1 MAKTIGEG
9 LFMEKILQI
18 LVYFSW
24 ALWLVYSFLVLFSRR
39 HKPDVKLLV
48 FTFIAL
54 IALIVLLKS
63 RMMIVFTVI
72 ALVFMLLGMFRKSA
86 KTGKPAKEPH
96 LSTVDGESPSLFHAW
111 PGMILITIVLI
122 SFFFL
127 LGKDFKSDSNYFIE
141 KYDFKIDH
149 DKKEIIIGNS
159 KEDSDLTI
167 ENNSSDKAHLRL
179 ILNEKDFL
187 VQNVSEKRQVDLNGR
202 YLNKWTL
209 IPGDEIEIDGKEK
222 LKVLKIYRQYPLGRS
237 FAVSIK
243 TPGLVKEKMV
253 AFHTLLN
260 KPFVIKY
267 RETQHISPGLNKI
280 LLPARGEKSI
290 ASIIYEPNRYFLG
303 MNIYY
308 IIVFFTIMLLS
319 IGIYLYLKNRF
330 NGALLLL
337 LMASL
342 PFMSGCVSFLL
353 EIFIILV
360 FIPFIIY
367 IHKKRAGQTGGKSA
381 WNWGAVLLVISFA
394 AISIFPLMLR
404 MDGDF
409 ALQYYDFSMKDT
421 IRVTRG
427 EETFQLDDIKKALA
441 YGKTHTIILGHTAYE
456 MEVAGDY
463 LSLIPRDPE
472 KIKISSNYK
481 AIICDLAGV
490 TPGSNYIYLKFPH
503 RFAPVPAEAA
513 ADKKRLSIT
522 DQKGNSICLSK
533 IVNKNY
539 SLYLQ
544 GLVFFII
551 IPFWLFL
558 LLDYVNKQKLNE
570 KLLRGV
576 QKREDGKTDDG
587 RQRTDD
593 RRQMP
598 AETTS
603 GEKLLRGVQGG
614 GFLEKSPPGQ
624 KYLLNTNNLVIYQ
637 FVYFMLGLGY
647 VVFGGLALYNNNY
660 IENFEKYR
668 GQALPLFVAIFFL
681 SLILSRYNR
690 WLVFLYRVII
700 QKKFHVP
707 LVVGMIS
714 ILLVNYSMVFLIA
727 GFLYLGY
734 VFLIR
739 LRQEIFY
746 EFKRSRSYPVDI
758 KRVIETPIANFED
771 KTNQGILFGLGR
783 VLNHKGWNYL
793 LVSDLLLL
801 LALFF
806 IVLQIF
812 LGGELGV
819 AVVGFYFLPIEFGKI
834 LLTIY
839 FADWVSRID
848 KGMAL
853 NVLWIYGLV
862 SIPFILLVI
871 FLKDFSPLLVFS
883 FVFLYHIIKIQ
894 KSWKFKLFLAAS
906 ILLTVVIMVTDLS
919 NYTFSFRYFS
929 IIFSLVVV
937 VLLSRWWFKK
947 SAKKIVRTAI
957 TSILVLLLLAIDY
970 AAFFHAPP
978 APKSLAD
985 RIGSWLNPWQDYN
998 LSYQYVNSLWLMKG
1012 TGTFG
1017 KSADALTSAGYVPL
1031 IEKDLSFS
1039 LYISVLGTL
1048 GTTFIFFTLFLM
1060 AAYVHKLV
1068 HTYGEPGRG
1077 TPFRWYLYLLE
1088 FLVVIFLAQFIVPV
1102 LYVIGLLPIM
1112 GQPLPFLSYSNNTL
1126 LLFALPFSFLMII
1139 IGNNLAT
1146 EDIEEKQ

>member
-1 MAKTIGEG
+1 MDK
-9 LFMEKILQI
+9 LLQI

-24 ALWLVYSFLVLFSRR
+24 ALWLVFSYVVLFSRKR
-39 HKPDVKLLV
+39 KPDVKLLV

-72 ALVFMLLGMFRKSA
+72 ALAFMLLGMFRKSA
-86 KTGKPAKEPH
+86 ESKKQTKEPH
-96 LSTVDGESPSLFHAW
+96 SPTIDMESPSLFHSFM
-111 PGMILITIVLI
+111 GMTLVTIVLVC
-122 SFFFL
+122 FFFL
-127 LGKDFKSDSNYFIE
+127 LGRDFKSDSNYFIE
-141 KYDFKIDH
+141 KYDFKIEPA
-149 DKKEIIIGNS
+149 KKEIIIGNS
-159 KEDSDLTI
+159 KEDSDVTI
-167 ENNSSDKAHLRL
+167 ENNSADNAHLRL
-179 ILNEKDFL
+179 ILNEKDFF
-187 VQNVSEKRQVDLNGR
+187 VQNISEKRQVDLNGR
-202 YLNKWTL
+202 YLNKLTL
-209 IPGDEIEIDGKEK
+209 KPGDEIEINGKEK
-222 LKVLKIYRQYPLGRS
+222 LKVLKINRQYPLGRS
-237 FAVSIK
+237 LEVSIRS
-243 TPGLVKEKMV
+243 PGREREKV
-253 AFHTLLN
+253 VTFHTLLN

-267 RETQHISPGLNKI
+267 QETQHISSGLNKI

-290 ASIIYEPNRYFLG
+290 ASIVYEPNRYFLG

-308 IIVFFTIMLLS
+308 IIVFFTILLLS

-337 LMASL
+337 LMLSL
-342 PFMSGCVSFLL
+342 PFMAGFVSLFM
-353 EIFIILV
+353 EIFTILV
-360 FIPFIIY
+360 FIPIIIY
-367 IHKKRAGQTGGKSA
+367 VHKKRAGQTGSIKSA
-381 WNWGAVLLVISFA
+381 WNWGTVLLVIFFA

-409 ALQYYDFSMKDT
+409 TFQYYDFSRKDT
-421 IRVTRG
+421 IQVTRG
-427 EETFQLDDIKKALA
+427 KETFQLDDIKKTLD
-441 YGKTHTIILGHTAYE
+441 YDKTHTIILGHTTYE
-456 MEVAGDY
+456 MKAARDHV
-463 LSLIPRDPE
+463 SLIPLDPE

-481 AIICDLAGV
+481 AIICDLALV
-490 TPGSNYIYLKFPH
+490 APGYNYIYLKYPH
-503 RFAPVPAEAA
+503 QFDPLPAGAA
-513 ADKKRLSIT
+513 ANKKRLSVI
-522 DQKGNSICLSK
+522 DQNGNSIRLSK

-539 SLYLQ
+539 AQYFQ

-558 LLDYVNKQKLNE
+558 LLENNE
-570 KLLRGV
+570 KLF
-576 QKREDGKTDDG
+576 
-587 RQRTDD
+587 
-593 RRQMP
+593 
-598 AETTS
+598 
-603 GEKLLRGVQGG
+603 RGVQGG
-614 GFLEKSPPGQ
+614 GFLEKSPPGRRQ
-624 KYLLNTNNLVIYQ
+624 KNLFNINNLGVYQ

-668 GQALPLFVAIFFL
+668 DQALPLFVVVFFL

-707 LVVGMIS
+707 LIIGVIL
-714 ILLVNYSMVFLIA
+714 ILLVNYSKIFLYA
-727 GFLYLGY
+727 GFLYLGL

-739 LRQEIFY
+739 LRKDIYY
-746 EFKRSRSYPVDI
+746 EFKLSRSYPVDI
-758 KRVIETPIANFED
+758 KRVIEKPIASFED
-771 KTNQGILFGLGR
+771 KSNQGILFGLGR
-783 VLNHKGWNYL
+783 VLNKKGWNYL

-819 AVVGFYFLPIEFGKI
+819 SVAGFFFLPIEFGKI

-862 SIPFILLVI
+862 LIPFILLVV

-883 FVFLYHIIKIQ
+883 FVFLYHIIKI
-894 KSWKFKLFLAAS
+894 KKNWKFKIFLVAL
-906 ILLTVVIMVTDLS
+906 ILITAVIMVTYVS
-919 NYTFSFRYFS
+919 NYTFPFGYFS
-929 IIFSLVVV
+929 IIFSI
-937 VLLSRWWFKK
+937 LLALFLLRLWVKK
-947 SAKKIVRTAI
+947 STAKPGRILI
-957 TSILVLLLLAIDY
+957 TSVLVLLLLTINY
-970 AAFFHAPP
+970 VAFFHAPSV
-978 APKSLAD
+978 PKSLAN

-1039 LYISVLGTL
+1039 LYVSVLGTL
-1048 GTTFIFFTLFLM
+1048 GTMFIFFTLFLI

-1068 HTYGEPGRG
+1068 HRYGEQGRG
-1077 TPFRWYLYLLE
+1077 SPYRWYLYLLE

-1102 LYVIGLLPIM
+1102 LYVMGLLPIM

-1126 LLFALPFSFLMII
+1126 LLFALPFSFLMIV
-1139 IGNNLAT
+1139 IGNNLGT
-1146 EDIEEKQ
+1146 EAEGIGEEKKLRS

>member
-1 MAKTIGEG
+1 MQK
-9 LFMEKILQI
+9 LLQI

-24 ALWLVYSFLVLFSRR
+24 ALWLVYSYVVLFSRKR
-39 HKPDVKLLV
+39 KPDVKLLV
-48 FTFIAL
+48 VTFIAL

-63 RMMIVFTVI
+63 RMMIVFTVM
-72 ALVFMLLGMFRKSA
+72 ALAFMLLGMFRKSA
-86 KTGKPAKEPH
+86 KTKRQAKDLQPP
-96 LSTVDGESPSLFHAW
+96 TVDGESPSLFHSFT
-111 PGMILITIVLI
+111 GMALITIVVI
-122 SFFFL
+122 SFLFL
-127 LGKDFKSDSNYFIE
+127 LAGDFKLDSNYFIE
-141 KYDFKIDH
+141 KYDFKMEP

-159 KEDSDLTI
+159 KEDSDVTI
-167 ENNSSDKAHLRL
+167 ENNSSDNAHLRL
-179 ILNEKDFL
+179 ILNEKDFSL
-187 VQNVSEKRQVDLNGR
+187 QNISEKRQVDLNGR
-202 YLNKWTL
+202 YLNKL
-209 IPGDEIEIDGKEK
+209 ILKPGDEIEINGKEK
-222 LKVLKIYRQYPLGRS
+222 LKVLKINRQYPLGRS
-237 FAVSIK
+237 LEVSIK
-243 TPGLVKEKMV
+243 SPGQGKAVVVTL
-253 AFHTLLN
+253 HTLLN

-267 RETQHISPGLNKI
+267 RETRWISPGLNKI

-290 ASIIYEPNRYFLG
+290 ASIVYEPSRYFLG

-308 IIVFFTIMLLS
+308 MIVFFTIILLS

-337 LMASL
+337 LIFSL
-342 PFMSGCVSFLL
+342 PFMSGYVSPVI

-367 IHKKRAGQTGGKSA
+367 IQKKRVGQSGGSKSA
-381 WNWGAVLLVISFA
+381 WNWGTVLLVIAFA

-409 ALQYYDFSMKDT
+409 AFQYYDFSRKDT
-421 IRVTRG
+421 IQVTRG
-427 EETFQLDDIKKALA
+427 KETFQLDDIKKTLV
-441 YGKTHTIILGHTAYE
+441 YDKTHTIILGHTTYE
-456 MEVAGDY
+456 MKVTRDH
-463 LSLIPRDPE
+463 LSLIPLDPE

-481 AIICDLAGV
+481 AIICDLTGV
-490 TPGSNYIYLKFPH
+490 MPGYNYIYLKYPH
-503 RFAPVPAEAA
+503 QFDPLPAEAA
-513 ADKKRLSIT
+513 ANKNRLSII
-522 DQKGNSICLSK
+522 DQKGSSIQLSR

-539 SLYLQ
+539 AHYLQ

-558 LLDYVNKQKLNE
+558 VFNFVDLTALIKSYNLKNPNS
-570 KLLRGV
+570 
-576 QKREDGKTDDG
+576 KTN
-587 RQRTDD
+587 
-593 RRQMP
+593 
-598 AETTS
+598 S
-603 GEKLLRGVQGG
+603 NEKLLRGVQGG
-614 GFLEKSPPGQ
+614 GFLEKSPPGCRGQ
-624 KYLLNTNNLVIYQ
+624 KSLFNADNLGIYQ

-647 VVFGGLALYNNNY
+647 VVFGALALYNNNY

-668 GQALPLFVAIFFL
+668 DQALPLFVGIFFL

-690 WLVFLYRVII
+690 WLIFLYRVII

-707 LVVGMIS
+707 LIIGMVL
-714 ILLVNYSMVFLIA
+714 ILLVNYGKVFLYV
-727 GFLYLGY
+727 GLLYLIF

-739 LRQEIFY
+739 LRRDIYY
-746 EFKRSRSYPVDI
+746 EFKQARSYPVDI
-758 KRVIETPIANFED
+758 KRIIEKPIASFED
-771 KTNQGILFGLGR
+771 KANQGILFGLGR
-783 VLNHKGWNYL
+783 VLNNRGWNYL

-819 AVVGFYFLPIEFGKI
+819 AVAGFFFLPIEFGKI

-848 KGMAL
+848 RGMAL

-862 SIPFILLVI
+862 LIPFILLVI
-871 FLKDFSPLLVFS
+871 FLNDFSPLLVFS

-894 KSWKFKLFLAAS
+894 KSWKFKLFLVAF
-906 ILLTVVIMVTDLS
+906 ILFTVVIMVIDVG
-919 NYTFSFRYFS
+919 NYTFPFRYFS
-929 IIFSLVVV
+929 IIFSILSALF
-937 VLLSRWWFKK
+937 LLRLWLKK
-947 SAKKIVRTAI
+947 SGQKLGKAVLTFV
-957 TSILVLLLLAIDY
+957 LVLFLLAINY
-970 AAFFHAPP
+970 AALFHTLPVP
-978 APKSLAD
+978 QSLSN
-985 RIGSWLNPWQDYN
+985 RISSWLNPWQDYN

-1017 KSADALTSAGYVPL
+1017 KSADALASAGNVPL

-1048 GTTFIFFTLFLM
+1048 GTTFIFFTLFLT

-1068 HTYGEPGRG
+1068 YTYGEQGRG
-1077 TPFRWYLYLLE
+1077 SPFRWYLYLLE

-1102 LYVIGLLPIM
+1102 LYVLGLLPIM

-1126 LLFALPFSFLMII
+1126 LLFALPFSFLMIV
-1139 IGNNLAT
+1139 IGNNLST
-1146 EDIEEKQ
+1146 GEIEEKK

>member
-1 MAKTIGEG
+1 MDK
-9 LFMEKILQI
+9 LLQI

-24 ALWLVYSFLVLFSRR
+24 ALWLVYSYVVLFSRKR
-39 HKPDVKLLV
+39 KPDVKLLV

-72 ALVFMLLGMFRKSA
+72 ALAFMLLGMFRKSA
-86 KTGKPAKEPH
+86 KTKRQIKEPH
-96 LSTVDGESPSLFHAW
+96 SPVVEVESPSLFHSLT
-111 PGMILITIVLI
+111 GMALITIVVI

-127 LGKDFKSDSNYFIE
+127 LARDFKSDSNYFIE
-141 KYDFKIDH
+141 KYDFKIEPT
-149 DKKEIIIGNS
+149 KRELIIGNS
-159 KEDSDLTI
+159 KEDSDITI
-167 ENNSSDKAHLRL
+167 ENSSSDNAHLRL
-179 ILNEKDFL
+179 ILNEKNFYA
-187 VQNVSEKRQVDLNGR
+187 QNISEKRQVDLNGR
-202 YLNKWTL
+202 YLNKLTL
-209 IPGDEIEIDGKEK
+209 KPGDEIEINGKEK
-222 LKVLKIYRQYPLGRS
+222 FKVLKINRQYPLGRS
-237 FAVSIK
+237 LQVSIK
-243 TPGLVKEKMV
+243 SPGQEKEEIV
-253 AFHTLLN
+253 TFQTLLN

-267 RETQHISPGLNKI
+267 QETRHISSGLNKI

-290 ASIIYEPNRYFLG
+290 ASIVYEPNRYFLG

-308 IIVFFTIMLLS
+308 IIVFFTILLLS

-342 PFMSGCVSFLL
+342 PFMAGYVSFLI
-353 EIFIILV
+353 EIFVILV

-367 IHKKRAGQTGGKSA
+367 VQKRRAGQTGSSKSA
-381 WNWGAVLLVISFA
+381 WNWGTVLLVISFA
-394 AISIFPLMLR
+394 AITIFPLMLR

-409 ALQYYDFSMKDT
+409 AFQYYDFSRKDT
-421 IRVTRG
+421 IQVTRG
-427 EETFQLDDIKKALA
+427 KETFQLDDIKKTLA
-441 YGKTHTIILGHTAYE
+441 YDKTHAIIMGHTTYE
-456 MEVAGDY
+456 MKVARDH

-472 KIKISSNYK
+472 KIKISSNFK
-481 AIICDLAGV
+481 AIICDLAMV
-490 TPGSNYIYLKFPH
+490 APGYNYIYLKYPH
-503 RFAPVPAEAA
+503 QFDPLPAEAA
-513 ADKKRLSIT
+513 ANKKRLSVI
-522 DQKGNSICLSK
+522 DQKGNSIQLSK

-539 SLYLQ
+539 SQYLQ

-558 LLDYVNKQKLNE
+558 LLINNQKLRRLKASKPVLQEHSNV
-570 KLLRGV
+570 L
-576 QKREDGKTDDG
+576 DDSRHFAAFSTG
-587 RQRTDD
+587 SVHSKKS
-593 RRQMP
+593 
-598 AETTS
+598 S
-603 GEKLLRGVQGG
+603 GGPEGLIG
-614 GFLEKSPPGQ
+614 PPCHG
-624 KYLLNTNNLVIYQ
+624 VIYQ

-647 VVFGGLALYNNNY
+647 VVFGALALYNNNY

-668 GQALPLFVAIFFL
+668 DQALPLFVVVFFL

-707 LVVGMIS
+707 LIIGMIL
-714 ILLVNYSMVFLIA
+714 ILLVNYSKVFLYV
-727 GFLYLGY
+727 GLLYLSF

-739 LRQEIFY
+739 LRRDIY
-746 EFKRSRSYPVDI
+746 LEFKQSRSYPVDI
-758 KRVIETPIANFED
+758 KRVIEKPIASFED
-771 KTNQGILFGLGR
+771 KANQGILFGLGR
-783 VLNHKGWNYL
+783 ILNNKGWNYL

-819 AVVGFYFLPIEFGKI
+819 SVAGFLFLPIELGKI

-862 SIPFILLVI
+862 LIPFILLVV

-894 KSWKFKLFLAAS
+894 KNWKFKLFLVAL
-906 ILLTVVIMVTDLS
+906 ILITAVIMITDVS
-919 NYTFSFRYFS
+919 NYTFPFRYFS
-929 IIFSLVVV
+929 IIFSI
-937 VLLSRWWFKK
+937 LLAVFLLRLWVKK
-947 SAKKIVRTAI
+947 KPKKLGRIAL
-957 TSILVLLLLAIDY
+957 TSILVLLLLIINY
-970 AAFFHAPP
+970 AAFFHAPSV
-978 APKSLAD
+978 PKSLAN

-1039 LYISVLGTL
+1039 LYVSVLGTL
-1048 GTTFIFFTLFLM
+1048 GTTFIFFTLFL
-1060 AAYVHKLV
+1060 L
-1068 HTYGEPGRG
+1068 
-1077 TPFRWYLYLLE
+1077 
-1088 FLVVIFLAQFIVPV
+1088 
-1102 LYVIGLLPIM
+1102 
-1112 GQPLPFLSYSNNTL
+1112 
-1126 LLFALPFSFLMII
+1126 
-1139 IGNNLAT
+1139 
-1146 EDIEEKQ
+1146 

>member
-1 MAKTIGEG
+1 MDK
-9 LFMEKILQI
+9 LLQI

-24 ALWLVYSFLVLFSRR
+24 ALWLVYSYVVLFSRKR
-39 HKPDVKLLV
+39 KPDVKLLV
-48 FTFIAL
+48 FTFMAL

-72 ALVFMLLGMFRKSA
+72 ALAFMLLGMFRKSA
-86 KTGKPAKEPH
+86 KTKRQIKEPH
-96 LSTVDGESPSLFHAW
+96 SPVVEVESPSLFHSLT
-111 PGMILITIVLI
+111 GMALITIVVI

-127 LGKDFKSDSNYFIE
+127 LARDFKSDSNYFIE
-141 KYDFKIDH
+141 KYDFKIEPT
-149 DKKEIIIGNS
+149 KRELIIGNS
-159 KEDSDLTI
+159 KEDSDITI
-167 ENNSSDKAHLRL
+167 ENSSSDNAHLRL
-179 ILNEKDFL
+179 ILNEKNFYA
-187 VQNVSEKRQVDLNGR
+187 QNISEKRQVDLNGR
-202 YLNKWTL
+202 YLNKLTL
-209 IPGDEIEIDGKEK
+209 KPGDEIEINGKEK
-222 LKVLKIYRQYPLGRS
+222 LKVLKINRQYPLGRS
-237 FAVSIK
+237 LQVSIK
-243 TPGLVKEKMV
+243 SPGQEKEEIV
-253 AFHTLLN
+253 TFQTLLN

-267 RETQHISPGLNKI
+267 QETRHISSGLNKI

-290 ASIIYEPNRYFLG
+290 ASIVYEPNRYFLG

-308 IIVFFTIMLLS
+308 IIVFFTILLLS

-337 LMASL
+337 LMVSL
-342 PFMSGCVSFLL
+342 PFMAGYVSFLI
-353 EIFIILV
+353 EIFVILV

-367 IHKKRAGQTGGKSA
+367 VQKRRAGQTGSSKSA
-381 WNWGAVLLVISFA
+381 WNWGTVLLVISFA
-394 AISIFPLMLR
+394 AITIFPLMLR
-404 MDGDF
+404 MDGEF
-409 ALQYYDFSMKDT
+409 AFQYYDFSRRDT
-421 IRVTRG
+421 IQVTRG
-427 EETFQLDDIKKALA
+427 KETFQLDDIKKTLA
-441 YGKTHTIILGHTAYE
+441 YDKTHAIIMGHTTYE
-456 MEVAGDY
+456 MKVARDH

-472 KIKISSNYK
+472 KIKISSNFK
-481 AIICDLAGV
+481 AIICDLAMV
-490 TPGSNYIYLKFPH
+490 APGYNYIYLKYPH
-503 RFAPVPAEAA
+503 QFDPLPAEAA
-513 ADKKRLSIT
+513 ANKKRLSVI
-522 DQKGNSICLSK
+522 DQKGNSIQLSK

-539 SLYLQ
+539 SQYLQ

-558 LLDYVNKQKLNE
+558 LLINNQKLRRLKASKPVLQEHSNV
-570 KLLRGV
+570 L
-576 QKREDGKTDDG
+576 DDSRHFAAFSTG
-587 RQRTDD
+587 SVHSKKS
-593 RRQMP
+593 
-598 AETTS
+598 S
-603 GEKLLRGVQGG
+603 GGPEGLIG
-614 GFLEKSPPGQ
+614 PPCHG
-624 KYLLNTNNLVIYQ
+624 VIYQ

-647 VVFGGLALYNNNY
+647 VVFGALALYNNNY

-668 GQALPLFVAIFFL
+668 DQALPLFVVVFFL

-707 LVVGMIS
+707 LIIGMIL
-714 ILLVNYSMVFLIA
+714 ILLVNYSKVFLYV
-727 GFLYLGY
+727 GLLYLSF

-739 LRQEIFY
+739 LRRDIY
-746 EFKRSRSYPVDI
+746 LEFKQSRSYPVDI
-758 KRVIETPIANFED
+758 KRVIEKPIASFED
-771 KTNQGILFGLGR
+771 KANQGILFGLGR
-783 VLNHKGWNYL
+783 ILNNKGWNYL

-819 AVVGFYFLPIEFGKI
+819 SVAGFLFLPIEFGKI

-839 FADWVSRID
+839 FADWISRID
-848 KGMAL
+848 KGMVL

-862 SIPFILLVI
+862 LIPFILLVV

-894 KSWKFKLFLAAS
+894 KKWEFKLFLVAL
-906 ILLTVVIMVTDLS
+906 ILITAVIMITDVS
-919 NYTFSFRYFS
+919 NYTFPFRYFS
-929 IIFSLVVV
+929 IIFSI
-937 VLLSRWWFKK
+937 LLAVFLLRLWVKK
-947 SAKKIVRTAI
+947 KPKKLGRIAL
-957 TSILVLLLLAIDY
+957 TSILVLLLLIINY
-970 AAFFHAPP
+970 AAFFHAPSV
-978 APKSLAD
+978 PKSLAN

-1031 IEKDLSFS
+1031 IEKDLGFS
-1039 LYISVLGTL
+1039 LYVSVLGTL
-1048 GTTFIFFTLFLM
+1048 GTTFIFFTLFLI

-1068 HTYGEPGRG
+1068 HRYGEQGRG
-1077 TPFRWYLYLLE
+1077 SPFRWYLYLLE

-1102 LYVIGLLPIM
+1102 LYVMGLLPIM

-1126 LLFALPFSFLMII
+1126 LLFALPFSFLMIV

-1146 EDIEEKQ
+1146 EEKK